1 MLAYSFLESIFDV
14 PQLAII
20 MGCLIP
26 ISAILGHFWYSTQ
39 KNKQNNDLKQSMVE
53 RGMSAEEIEQVI
65 SAGVEHD
72 DDDEE

>member
-26 ISAILGHFWYSTQ
+26 ISAILGHFWYQAQ
-39 KNKQNNDLKQSMVE
+39 KNKHDNDLKQSMVE
-53 RGMSAEEIEQVI
+53 RGMSAEEIERVI
-65 SAGVEHD
+65 SAGAQD